1 LTWQQ
6 NNASFSDPVPGASD
20 TQCIKILDL
29 VVDTINQESDF
40 AQLSDYLTTMVSDQ
54 CMQSQWRI
62 VVSELGKT
70 RDLELRV

>member
-1 LTWQQ
+1 MQ
-6 NNASFSDPVPGASD
+6 NNASFSDPIPGAADS
-20 TQCIKILDL
+20 QCIQILDL

-40 AQLSDYLTTMVSDQ
+40 TQLADYLTTMVSEDQ
-54 CMQSQWRI
+54 QYMQSQWKI

>member
-1 LTWQQ
+1 M
-6 NNASFSDPVPGASD
+6 
-20 TQCIKILDL
+20 
-29 VVDTINQESDF
+29 VDTINQESDF

-70 RDLELRV
+70 KDLELRV